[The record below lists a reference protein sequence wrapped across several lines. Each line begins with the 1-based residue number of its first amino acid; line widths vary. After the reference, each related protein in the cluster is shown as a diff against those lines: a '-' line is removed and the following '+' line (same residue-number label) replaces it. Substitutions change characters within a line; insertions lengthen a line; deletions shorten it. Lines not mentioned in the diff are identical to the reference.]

1 MRVIDDM
8 THSDFHFQKFSV
20 RHTYSAMK
28 VGIDSILLG
37 GWAPFEKPM
46 TALDIGTGCGIL
58 SLMMAQRFPAA
69 DILGVDIDP
78 VACEEAKGNFNRS
91 PWPDRLKAMQGDVLN
106 LPAIYSGRFDAIISN
121 PPFFTDGLMSRDI
134 RKSTARHQKT
144 LSTTTFLKLADSL
157 LSSTGTAA
165 LILPYDH
172 LPRVQSDLEDVA
184 LFIDH
189 LVLVKPLATKPPHR
203 IMLHLRKIAGDVKEY
218 EVVLGPPQLR
228 SEDFQKITNPFYR
241 PSQSKKG
248 R

>member
-1 MRVIDDM
+1 M
-8 THSDFHFQKFSV
+8 TSSHFHFQKFSV
-20 RHTYSAMK
+20 RHTQSAMK

-37 GWAPFEKPM
+37 SWAPFEMPGSV
-46 TALDIGTGCGIL
+46 LDIGTGCGLL
-58 SLMMAQRFPAA
+58 SLMMAQRFPEAE
-69 DILGVDIDP
+69 IMGVDIDP
-78 VACEEAKGNFNRS
+78 IACEEAKDNFYRS
-91 PWPDRLKAMQGDVLN
+91 PWPDRLIARQGDALD

-134 RKSTARHQKT
+134 RKNTARHQKT
-144 LSTTTFLKLADSL
+144 LSTATLLNLADNL

-172 LPRVQSDLEDVA
+172 MYQVQLDLEDA
-184 LFIDH
+184 SLFIDQ

-203 IMLHLRKIAGDVKEY
+203 IMLHLSRIPGDIKEY
-218 EVVLGPPQLR
+218 ELILGPPQLR

-241 PSQSKKG
+241 PSKSKKG